1 MIISK
6 RGAIRTVYAVIIAVI
21 LTGLIVGVV
30 TWYVTRPP
38 APPTPTEANVLEIYH
53 WWTSGGEKAA
63 IDALVGVFNKR
74 YPDVGVIQSPVAGGA
89 GYVMKAVM
97 KSLVLA
103 GEAPD
108 AFQMH
113 AGYEGKPYFDAGYLD
128 PISDLWKEEGW
139 EAVIPKVVRDMV
151 KFDGE
156 YYAVPVNIHRVN
168 VVWYN
173 KAVLDANGIDPAT
186 LTTWDA
192 FFAACDK
199 LVAAGMAHPISL
211 GDMGKWTDTH
221 VLEQIIAGEG
231 IDFYEDW
238 VNGKV
243 TSETDPRLV
252 HALETFKK
260 YLGYVNPDHATLTW
274 DEATAKVIKGEA
286 AFNVMG
292 DWANG
297 EFYVAGKEYG
307 KDYGTFPTPGTAGM
321 YGLCIDCFQHPK
333 GVKHPENS
341 IKWLRVVGSKEG
353 QDAFNPIKGS
363 IPARTDADIT
373 KYGPY
378 QRAAIA
384 DFKAATYM
392 YPSVAHGSG
401 APEAFTAKLDD
412 IMSAFVDTRDVSAAA
427 KALTDA
433 VKAASADY
441 TIVWK
446 LH

>member
-1 MIISK
+1 MNK
-6 RGAIRTVYAVIIAVI
+6 TVLYVAVAVIITA
-21 LTGLIVGVV
+21 LICSATV
-30 TWYVTRPP
+30 WYVMRP
-38 APPTPTEANVLEIYH
+38 APADVLEIYH
-53 WWTSGGEKAA
+53 WWTSGGEKDA
-63 IDALVGVFNKR
+63 IDALVDVFADD
-74 YPDVGVIQSPVAGGA
+74 YPDTGVIQSPVAGGA

-113 AGYEGKPYFDAGYLD
+113 AGYEGQPYFEGKYLE
-128 PISDLWKEEGW
+128 PISDLWQEEGW
-139 EAVIPKVVRDMV
+139 KPVIPDVVEDMV

-173 KAVLDANGIDPAT
+173 KHVLDDNGVDPAT

-192 FFAACDK
+192 FFDACDT
-199 LVAAGMAHPISL
+199 LVTAGIAHPIAL
-211 GDMGKWTDTH
+211 GDIGKWTDTH

-238 VNGKV
+238 VNGQV
-243 TSETDPRLV
+243 TSATDPKLV
-252 HALETFKK
+252 SALNTFAT
-260 YLGYVNPDHATLTW
+260 YLGYVNVDHVTLTW
-274 DEATAKVIKGEA
+274 DEAIARVITGDA
-286 AFNVMG
+286 AFSVMG

-297 EFYVAGKEYG
+297 EFYKAGKVYDT
-307 KDYGTFPTPGTAGM
+307 DYGTIPTPGTGVM

-341 IKWLRVVGSKEG
+341 LRWLKVVGSKEG

-363 IPARTDADIT
+363 ISARTDSDTT

-378 QRAAIA
+378 QAAAIA
-384 DFKAATYM
+384 DFTAATYM

-401 APEAFTAKLDD
+401 APAAFTAELDD
-412 IMSAFVDTRDVSAAA
+412 IMSAFVTDKDVSAAA
-427 KALTDA
+427 TALTA
-433 VKAASADY
+433 ATTAASADY
-441 TIVWK
+441 TTDWS
-446 LH
+446 LD

>member
-1 MIISK
+1 MEEDRLNK
-6 RGAIRTVYAVIIAVI
+6 TVLYVTVAVIITALVCS
-21 LTGLIVGVV
+21 V
-30 TWYVTRPP
+30 TVWYVMRPVP
-38 APPTPTEANVLEIYH
+38 ANVLEIYH
-53 WWTSGGEKAA
+53 WWTSGGEKDA
-63 IDALVGVFNKR
+63 IDALVDVFEDE
-74 YPDVGVIQSPVAGGA
+74 YPDVGVIQSSVAGGA

-113 AGYEGKPYFDAGYLD
+113 AGYEGQPYFKGEYLE
-128 PISDLWKEEGW
+128 PISDLWEEEGW
-139 EAVIPKVVRDMV
+139 KDDIPDVVEDMV

-173 KAVLDANGIDPAT
+173 KHVLDANGIDPAT

-192 FFAACDK
+192 FFDACDT
-199 LVAAGMAHPISL
+199 LVTAGTAHPIAL
-211 GDMGKWTDTH
+211 GDIGKWTDTH

-238 VNGKV
+238 VNGEV
-243 TSETDPRLV
+243 TSATDPKLV
-252 HALETFKK
+252 SALNTFAT
-260 YLGYVNPDHATLTW
+260 YLGYVNPGHATLTW
-274 DEATAKVIKGEA
+274 DEAIDRVITGDA
-286 AFNVMG
+286 AFSVMG

-297 EFYVAGKEYG
+297 EFYKVEKVYG
-307 KDYGTFPTPGTAGM
+307 TDYGTFPTPGTADM

-341 IKWLRVVGSKEG
+341 LKWLRVVGSKEG

-363 IPARTDADIT
+363 IACRTDADVT

-378 QRAAIA
+378 QVAAVA
-384 DFKAATYM
+384 DFKKVKYM

-401 APEAFTAKLDD
+401 APEAFTAELDD
-412 IMSAFVDTRDVSAAA
+412 IMSAFVTNKDVSAAA
-427 KALTDA
+427 SALTA
-433 VKAASADY
+433 ATNAASDDY
-441 TIVWK
+441 TKVWD
-446 LH
+446 LD